1 MDFSTQTSRR
11 PGHYAPSADI
21 NVTPLVDVMLVLLI
35 IFIVTAPMLA
45 AGLRIDLPQARAAQS
60 LSAKEPVVVSI
71 ARDGR
76 IMLGHEIIVRD
87 ALASAIRKQSG
98 GEPRMVHVRGDKDV
112 PYGEMVAILD
122 HLASHGI
129 IKVAF
134 MAAPPAGVMPRDVSG
149 R

>member
-1 MDFSTQTSRR
+1 MAMTTQTSRR
-11 PGHYAPSADI
+11 PGHYAPSAEI

-45 AGLRIDLPQARAAQS
+45 AGLRVDLPQSRAAQP

-76 IMLGHEIIVRD
+76 IMLGNEMIARD

-98 GEPRMVHVRGDKDV
+98 GEPRMVHLRGDKDV
-112 PYGEMVAILD
+112 PYGEMVAIID

-129 IKVAF
+129 VKVAF
-134 MAAPPAGVMPRDVSG
+134 MAAPQSGAPPRTASG
-149 R
+149 P